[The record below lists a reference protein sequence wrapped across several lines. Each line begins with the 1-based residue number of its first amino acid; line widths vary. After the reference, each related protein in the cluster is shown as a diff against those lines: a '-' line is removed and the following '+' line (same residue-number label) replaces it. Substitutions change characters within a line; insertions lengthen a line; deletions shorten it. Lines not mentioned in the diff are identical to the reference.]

1 VRRLRQDGRVKPK
14 VRDVLL
20 LNEPFSEPVHLA
32 ITRSQDGKDEL
43 NGMSVNMGCVG
54 IT

>member
-1 VRRLRQDGRVKPK
+1 MH
-14 VRDVLL
+14 VLL

-32 ITRSQDGKDEL
+32 ITRSQDCKDEL
-43 NGMSVNMGCVG
+43 NGMSVNVGCVG